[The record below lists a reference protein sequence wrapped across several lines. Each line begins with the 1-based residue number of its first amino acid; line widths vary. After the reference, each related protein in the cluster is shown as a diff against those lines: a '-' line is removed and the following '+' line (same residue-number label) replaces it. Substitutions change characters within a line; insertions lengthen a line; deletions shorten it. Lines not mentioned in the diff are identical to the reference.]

1 MKLSKYDNKCIRL
14 EDIFGDVYEGICSYN
29 NRDYNMHE
37 YGKDEECLQMSH
49 IMFFKSIIK
58 SVVALEDNNGPYG
71 VFSNKYG
78 KLEEAVIEY
87 DLDLVDEVFDSEEDI
102 SIIRLIYCLED
113 KVRFFSL
120 ENKNKLLELVN
131 RLIKYNENNEILDE
145 ANKLKKL
152 LLS

>member
-1 MKLSKYDNKCIRL
+1 MKLSKFDNKCIRL
-14 EDIFGDVYEGICSYN
+14 EDIFGDVYEGVCSYN

-49 IMFFKSIIK
+49 IIFFKSLIK
-58 SVVALEDNNGPYG
+58 NVSSLENVSGPYG
-71 VFSNKYG
+71 NFSSKYG
-78 KLEEAVIEY
+78 KLEEVVIDS
-87 DLDLVDEVFDSEEDI
+87 DLDLVDEVFDSEDDI

-113 KVRFFSL
+113 KIDSI
-120 ENKNKLLELVN
+120 EDKNKLLNLVN
-131 RLIKYNENNEILDE
+131 NLIKYNKNTEILDE